1 MSALEKLRAAAPVM
15 REDLAGLVAVESPSS
30 DLDALA
36 RCADVVAE
44 LGRRC
49 TGLAPERVVVA
60 DRPQLRWR
68 FGGGPARVV
77 LVGHFDTVWPV
88 GTLARWPF
96 TVDGAR
102 CTGPGVVDMKGGL
115 VVLFH
120 ALAALAEAG
129 DLDGVAVVCNSDE
142 EIGSPASQALIE
154 DTAAGAAGALILEGS
169 AGGRLKIARK
179 GIAHYALNV
188 TGRASHAGV
197 APHLGI
203 NAGIELAHQVLRIA
217 QLGAPPGTTVTPT
230 DSTAGTT
237 SNTVPAAARLSIDVR
252 AFDPAELARVD
263 AALRDLRPVL
273 PGAQLQVEFGP
284 SRPAMPESATAATFA
299 LAQRVA
305 AELGLPPVTGEAV
318 GGGSDGN
325 LTAGIGVPTLDGLG
339 VIGGNAHAEG
349 EWADLASMPE
359 RAALVAGLV
368 AAIGREP

>member
-1 MSALEKLRAAAPVM
+1 MSALEKLRAAAPAMVQ
-15 REDLAGLVAVESPSS
+15 DLAGLVAVESPSS

-49 TGLAPERVVVA
+49 TGSAPERLVVA
-60 DRPQLRWR
+60 DRPHLRWR
-68 FGGGPARVV
+68 FGSGPVRVV
-77 LVGHFDTVWPV
+77 LIGHFDTVWPI

-96 TVDGAR
+96 TVDGGR

-120 ALAALAEAG
+120 ALAALP

-142 EIGSPASQALIE
+142 EIGSPTSQALIE

-169 AGGRLKIARK
+169 AEGRLKVARK
-179 GIAHYALNV
+179 GIAHYTVRVA
-188 TGRASHAGV
+188 GRASHAGI

-203 NAGIELAHQVLRIA
+203 NAGVELAHQVLRILD
-217 QLGAPPGTTVTPT
+217 LGAPPDTTVTPT
-230 DSTAGTT
+230 DSAAGTT
-237 SNTVPAAARLSIDVR
+237 SNTVPAAARLSVDAR

-273 PGAQLQVEFGP
+273 PGAELVVELGP
-284 SRPAMPESATAATFA
+284 SRPAMPPSASASMFA
-299 LAQRVA
+299 LAGRIA
-305 AELGLPPVTGEAV
+305 AQLGLPPMEGEAV

-339 VIGGNAHAEG
+339 VTGGNAHAEG
-349 EWADLASMPE
+349 EWADLANMPE

-368 AAIGREP
+368 DAIGREP

>member
-15 REDLAGLVAVESPSS
+15 REDLAGLVAVESPSA

-36 RCADVVAE
+36 RCADVVAG

-60 DRPQLRWR
+60 DRPHLRWR
-68 FGGGPARVV
+68 FGDGPVRVV

-96 TVDGAR
+96 AVDGDR

-120 ALAALAEAG
+120 ALAAVA

-142 EIGSPASQALIE
+142 EIGSPTSLALIE
-154 DTAAGAAGALILEGS
+154 ETAAGAAGALILEGS
-169 AGGRLKIARK
+169 ADGRLKIARK
-179 GIAHYALNV
+179 GIAHYSLRV

-203 NAGIELAHQVLRIA
+203 NAGVELAHQVLRVA
-217 QLGAPPGTTVTPT
+217 ALGAPPGTTVTPT
-230 DSTAGTT
+230 DAVVGTT
-237 SNTVPAAARLSIDVR
+237 SNTVPAAARVSVDVR
-252 AFDPAELARVD
+252 AFDPAELTRVD
-263 AALRDLRPVL
+263 TALRGLRPVL
-273 PGAQLQVEFGP
+273 PGAELTVELGP
-284 SRPAMPESATAATFA
+284 SRPAMPESASASLFA
-299 LAQRVA
+299 LARRVG
-305 AELGLPPVTGEAV
+305 AELGLPPLSGEAV

-349 EWADLASMPE
+349 EWSDLATMPE

-368 AAIGREP
+368 DAIGRLR

>member
-15 REDLAGLVAVESPSS
+15 REDLAGLVAAESPSA
-30 DLDALA
+30 DLVALA

-49 TGLAPERVVVA
+49 TGVAPERVVVA
-60 DRPQLRWR
+60 DRPHLQWR
-68 FGGGPARVV
+68 FGGGPVRVV

-96 TVDGAR
+96 TVDGGR

-120 ALAALAEAG
+120 ALAALATVA

-142 EIGSPASQALIE
+142 EIGSPTSQALIE
-154 DTAAGAAGALILEGS
+154 HTATGAAGALILEGS
-169 AGGRLKIARK
+169 AEGRLKIARK
-179 GIAHYALNV
+179 GIAHYTVRVA
-188 TGRASHAGV
+188 GRASHAGV

-203 NAGIELAHQVLRIA
+203 NAGIELAHHVLRIA
-217 QLGAPPGTTVTPT
+217 ALGDPPGTTVIPT
-230 DSTAGTT
+230 DSVAGTT
-237 SNTVPAAARLSIDVR
+237 SNTVPASARVSVDVR
-252 AFDPAELARVD
+252 SFDPAELARVD
-263 AALRDLRPVL
+263 AALHALQPVL
-273 PGAQLQVEFGP
+273 PGADVRVEVGP
-284 SRPAMPESATAATFA
+284 ARPAMPESASASMFA

-305 AELGLPPVTGEAV
+305 AELGLPPVVGEAV

-339 VIGGNAHAEG
+339 VVGGNAHAEG

-368 AAIGREP
+368 DAIGREP